1 MKVLFNKN
9 MTAVIYQAILES
21 QKRYWPMSQTSRTS
35 GWRKQNLLIGVSI
48 QTARTYDSQA
58 YQIIRDVYSTI
69 AATTTVKIRPG
80 TRPRTEYDHGNDM
93 MARQIYSE
101 KSKAAVYTS
110 TRG

>member
-35 GWRKQNLLIGVSI
+35 GWRKQNL
-48 QTARTYDSQA
+48 
-58 YQIIRDVYSTI
+58 QIIRDVYSTI

-101 KSKAAVYTS
+101 KSKAAVYTP